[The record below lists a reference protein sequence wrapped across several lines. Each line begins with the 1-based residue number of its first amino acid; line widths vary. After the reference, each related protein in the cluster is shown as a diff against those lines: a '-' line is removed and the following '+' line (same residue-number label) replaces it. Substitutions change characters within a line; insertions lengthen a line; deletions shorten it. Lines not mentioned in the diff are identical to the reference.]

1 MSNKPKYKL
10 TIKDCI
16 FVFVFLIL
24 LVAQICIYLA
34 QNGFTSF
41 DVLFTQTMIF
51 AIGFVG
57 VLDFFHCLNLDIFVP
72 DYMLHIKKQEREK
85 ELSDCIDKLAQG
97 QLKEQITNFVDQA
110 IRESLNGIMDKS
122 MEHVV
127 EESMADV
134 IQKSTD
140 EYFRHEINYIKNYT
154 NERINHIL
162 AQLKLKDSQFN
173 ELRLELIKMRSLPLR
188 NLMDAEEKIKEFI
201 RSGHKPFNSFSK
213 NSAVVNLKEIDSA
226 KRTYNNV
233 DYFLNFHDAM
243 YSAEYFADF
252 VRVMH
257 LLICEKIGVD
267 NFDTIA
273 IPYDSNVILGVEV
286 AKLFGKP
293 VVKMR
298 KDTGKLEIDHLWDG
312 EFGDGNRVLIVHD
325 VLVSGKQIIHVK
337 NHIPNRCEVVA
348 LCCLAARTDD
358 NGLEAMKKENIRVE
372 RVIDL
377 SDAEIESLM
386 KK

>member
-1 MSNKPKYKL
+1 MRVYKKL
-10 TIKDCI
+10 VRDKIPEIIMAKGNSAVTR
-16 FVFVFLIL
+16 L
-24 LVAQICIYLA
+24 LSDEEFSESLKRKLCEEVNEYLA
-34 QNGFTSF
+34 DGTVDELADIYEVLLALVENTGTSF
-41 DVLFTQTMIF
+41 ESFDELRKKK
-51 AIGFVG
+51 A
-57 VLDFFHCLNLDIFVP
+57 LN
-72 DYMLHIKKQEREK
+72 
-85 ELSDCIDKLAQG
+85 
-97 QLKEQITNFVDQA
+97 EQISNLVDQA
-110 IRESLNGIMDKS
+110 VRQSLNGIMDKS

-140 EYFRHEINYIKNYT
+140 EYFRHEINFIKNYA
-154 NERINHIL
+154 NERTNHVL
-162 AQLKLKDSQFN
+162 AQLKLNDSQFSK
-173 ELRLELIKMRSLPLR
+173 LRLELIRMRSLPLR
-188 NLMDAEEKIKEFI
+188 NLKDAESKIKEFI
-201 RSGHKPFNSFSK
+201 RSGYEPFNSFSR

-298 KDTGKLEIDHLWDG
+298 KDRGKLEIDHLWDG
-312 EFGDGNRVLIVHD
+312 EFSNGNRVLIVHD
-325 VLVSGKQIIHVK
+325 VLVSGEQIIHTK
-337 NHIPNRCEVVA
+337 NHIPSRCEIVA
-348 LCCLAARTDD
+348 LCCLATRKDV
-358 NGLEAMKKENIRVE
+358 NGLEVLQRENVRVE

-386 KK
+386 NQ